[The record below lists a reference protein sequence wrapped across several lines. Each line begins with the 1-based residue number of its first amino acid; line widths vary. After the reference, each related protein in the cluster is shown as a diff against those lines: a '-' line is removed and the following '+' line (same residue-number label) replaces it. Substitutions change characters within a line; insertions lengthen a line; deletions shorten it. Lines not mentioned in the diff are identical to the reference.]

1 MNGYM
6 KMLWTMVLVSLGACA
21 WADEPADVAVSPADA
36 MVLPVDPFVPEF
48 EDPLASL
55 VEMDPA
61 ELEKAIAQ
69 ANKRR
74 LTLER
79 ELVLAEM
86 ENKMYAPA
94 AMAEATKILQDKPL
108 DTQADNIDRVVR
120 AYAKLDRK
128 LGEVYKLYTDKKY
141 AEAAAKASPLVNE
154 QSTYLNASA
163 AYLRAVCLEQAGDIE
178 EAGDAYSLILA
189 KIYDRVSFACES
201 SIRLAKM
208 FENNGRGMYAMQAYA
223 YLLKNYSL
231 TLDLDTI
238 EEILRKLEK
247 MTATY
252 GDPLGTVAKLMGD
265 VKERLYAADS
275 GTETRDKQQEIVALL
290 DDLIRIAQDRE
301 SQCQG
306 EDQKKKPCE
315 GESDCDSQ
323 GKKPGES
330 TSNKPVANPSKP
342 AADSVLRGGDTTRAG
357 RLSGEY
363 KPGEDGDWAA
373 LPPEKRAQL
382 QEQVKRLTSE
392 RQEGTIRDTRRA
404 VSEGR

>member
-1 MNGYM
+1 
-6 KMLWTMVLVSLGACA
+6 MLAVTFTAGVAAQDGVAGPLVPS
-21 WADEPADVAVSPADA
+21 V
-36 MVLPVDPFVPEF
+36 
-48 EDPLASL
+48 EDPLAGL
-55 VEMDPA
+55 AEMDPA
-61 ELEKAIAQ
+61 ELETAIAN

-94 AMAEATKILQDKPL
+94 AMAEATRILQDTPL
-108 DTQADNIDRVVR
+108 DTQADNIDRIVR

-128 LGEVYKLYTDKKY
+128 LGEVYKLYTEKKY
-141 AEAAAKASPLVNE
+141 VEAAARATPLVNE
-154 QSTYLNASA
+154 QSTYLNAVA
-163 AYLRAVCLEQAGDIE
+163 AYLRAVCLEQAGDVD
-178 EAGDAYSLILA
+178 EAGDAYALVLS

-201 SIRLAKM
+201 SIRMAKM
-208 FENNGRGMYAMQAYA
+208 FEDNGRGLYAMQAYT

-231 TLDLDTI
+231 TLDIETI
-238 EEILRKLEK
+238 EAILVKLEK

-265 VKERLYAADS
+265 VKERLYVADS
-275 GTETRDKQQEIVALL
+275 GDETRDKQREIVLLL
-290 DDLIRIAQDRE
+290 DDLIRIAQDCE
-301 SQCQG
+301 NQG
-306 EDQKKKPCE
+306 QPDPNQKPQSKPCE
-315 GESDCDSQ
+315 GEGKCEGCGECKGQ
-323 GKKPGES
+323 GDKPGES
-330 TSNKPVANPSKP
+330 SGKKPTPNPSKP
-342 AADSVLRGGDTTRAG
+342 AADSTLRGGDTTRVG

-363 KPGEDGDWAA
+363 KPSDNGDWAS

-382 QEQVKRLTSE
+382 QDQVKRLTSE